1 MAQFDLRRNIGEG
14 ADRYPFL
21 LESQSDFLDGLTSR
35 LVAAV
40 VPARL
45 HGAALSRL
53 EIAVTIED
61 APHLVLFT
69 DMASVSRSS
78 LGEEVASLKDKRDE
92 FTAALD
98 FLIHGY

>member
-1 MAQFDLRRNIGEG
+1 MAQFDLRRNIGAG
-14 ADRYPFL
+14 AGRYPFL
-21 LESQSDFLDGLTSR
+21 LELQSDFLDELTSR

-53 EIAVTIED
+53 EIAATIEGT
-61 APHLVLFT
+61 PHFVLFT
-69 DMASVSRSS
+69 DIASVSRSS
-78 LGEEVASLKDKRDE
+78 LGDEVGSLVDQRDN